1 MYYQFSTYFFV
12 VYTTTLVNLFSNVD
26 QTVVRD
32 FTDFLLLLRQI
43 YNQVANTFLDHAGI
57 PFQSPFFIEMVL
69 RTEMKC
75 LNN

>member
-1 MYYQFSTYFFV
+1 MNS
-12 VYTTTLVNLFSNVD
+12 FSNVD

-69 RTEMKC
+69 QTEMKC
-75 LNN
+75 LKNN

>member
-1 MYYQFSTYFFV
+1 MYFA
-12 VYTTTLVNLFSNVD
+12 TLMNSFSNVD

-57 PFQSPFFIEMVL
+57 PFQSPFFIGNGFIF
-69 RTEMKC
+69 TDGNGTSK
-75 LNN
+75 

>member
-1 MYYQFSTYFFV
+1 MNS
-12 VYTTTLVNLFSNVD
+12 FSNVD

-32 FTDFLLLLRQI
+32 FTDSLLLLRQI
-43 YNQVANTFLDHAGI
+43 YNQPANTFLDHTGI
-57 PFQSPFFIEMVL
+57 PFQSPPFFEMLL